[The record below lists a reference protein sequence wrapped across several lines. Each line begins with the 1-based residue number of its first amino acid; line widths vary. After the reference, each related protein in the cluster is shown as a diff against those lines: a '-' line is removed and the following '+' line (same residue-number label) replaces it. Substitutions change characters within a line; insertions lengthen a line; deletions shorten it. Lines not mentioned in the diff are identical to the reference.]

1 MNATTDLSIDRV
13 RGAERIASL
22 DVVRG
27 IAILFILFM
36 NIPGMGGYEFTTHDF
51 RYPTW
56 TTADWWAQLFTQT
69 YLSGTQR
76 GLLELLFGAG
86 IMIMARRAMTSD
98 GPVAVADL
106 HYRRNLW
113 LCVLGLFNAFVL
125 MWFGDILLTYG
136 IAAVFLFPFRTLK
149 PKWQCAFAALLLA
162 GLVAYSA
169 VNYRQGVEEQHKVER
184 LVQADAANKKLSD
197 EDKKTLT
204 TYRERLGRMQSLP
217 ADNASSRERI
227 AKVDKAH
234 KTTFTA
240 YWQAQAEAWLFIMG
254 WFWVIEAEI
263 MATMLIGMAL
273 YQWGVIQGKAKRS
286 TYWAMVLIG
295 YGFGLASRGTLW
307 LEFLKFQ
314 PGEHWQQMLGDLDRL
329 AVTFGHLGL
338 IHLALRS
345 SFGRSLLRPFEA
357 AGRMP
362 LTIYL
367 FTSFLMMWIVFAPWG
382 FGMFGRWGVAQMMA
396 VAAAIIIAELIAA
409 NLWMRR
415 FENGP
420 MEWLWK
426 SLAYQRRE
434 PFRKERGT
442 LPDAVPSPI

>member
-1 MNATTDLSIDRV
+1 MADQHDKVIDRV

-22 DVVRG
+22 DVIRG

-36 NIPGMGGYEFTTHDF
+36 NIPSMGSYAFTTHDF

-56 TTADWWAQLFTQT
+56 TTADWWTQLLTMT
-69 YLSGTQR
+69 YLHGTQR

-86 IMIMARRAMTSD
+86 IMIMARRAMHPD

-136 IAAVFLFPFRTLK
+136 IAAVFLFPFRILK
-149 PKWQCAFAALLLA
+149 PRTQCAFAALLLTA
-162 GLVAYSA
+162 LVAYSA
-169 VNYRQGVEEQHKVER
+169 VLYREGIADQRNIER
-184 LVQADAANKKLSD
+184 IEQADAAHKKLND
-197 EDKKTLT
+197 EDKKILSDH
-204 TYRERLGRMQSLP
+204 RERLGRMNSLP
-217 ADNASSRERI
+217 ANNASARERI

-234 KTTFTA
+234 KTGFAA
-240 YWQAQAEAWLFIMG
+240 YWNAQFEGWKLIMS
-254 WFWVIEAEI
+254 WFWAIEAEI

-286 TYWAMVLIG
+286 TYWAMVVIG
-295 YGFGLASRGTLW
+295 YGFGLASRGSLW
-307 LEFLKFQ
+307 IDYLKFQ
-314 PGEHWQQMLGDLDRL
+314 PGSHWQEILMDLDRL

-338 IHLALRS
+338 IHLALATAAGKRM
-345 SFGRSLLRPFEA
+345 LKPFEA

-367 FTSFLMMWIVFAPWG
+367 FTSLLMMWLVFAPWG
-382 FGMFGRWGVAQMMA
+382 LGLFGRWGVMQLME
-396 VAAAIIIAELIAA
+396 VAAAIILAELVAA
-409 NLWMRR
+409 NVWMRH
-415 FENGP
+415 FDNGP

-434 PFRKERGT
+434 PFRKSSAT